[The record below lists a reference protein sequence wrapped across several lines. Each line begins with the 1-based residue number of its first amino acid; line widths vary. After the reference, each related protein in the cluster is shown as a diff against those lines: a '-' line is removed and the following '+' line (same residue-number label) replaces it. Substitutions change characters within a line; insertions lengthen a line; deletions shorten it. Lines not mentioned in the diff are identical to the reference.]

1 MGEIKVD
8 SGGVRSTMASFQSG
22 VSALESKFDEI
33 KAKTA
38 AVKGSW
44 EGDDADNL
52 LSQIE
57 QFDVLFEAVREK
69 NKTYI
74 DFMNSTAATYDE
86 EDSQI
91 GAAASDLSA

>member
-1 MGEIKVD
+1 MKVD

-22 VSALESKFDEI
+22 VADLEAKFDEI
-33 KAKTA
+33 KAKTE

-44 EGDDADNL
+44 EGDDADAF

-57 QFDVLFEAVREK
+57 QFDVLFQAVRDK

-74 DFMNSTAATYDE
+74 NFMNSTAATYDE

-91 GAAASDLSA
+91 GSAAGDLSA